1 MLSDRGGLFMPVFRF
16 RFLLVLLAGGFFA
29 HPAASD
35 TAAIIPIHLL
45 IVFHTSL
52 VLPEIVKNRRLVS
65 CCMSCC
71 IFLKKGFFC
80 ETFSRGKKESFPKT
94 GKKNRINTDF
104 FSIHAVLTI
113 GPPGGI
119 RTPGLQN
126 RNLLRYPASPR
137 ADTFRCIRY
146 YSTGREKMQGGAFVF
161 FGVFPRKALPLAGFI
176 LQSVEYKSYYTENG
190 DFIPLARPQR
200 RRVYA
205 RICGQT
211 KGATGSS
218 ARNYRPSC
226 TPKCR

>member
-1 MLSDRGGLFMPVFRF
+1 MLHV
-16 RFLLVLLAGGFFA
+16 VLLFF
-29 HPAASD
+29 
-35 TAAIIPIHLL
+35 
-45 IVFHTSL
+45 
-52 VLPEIVKNRRLVS
+52 EKRL
-65 CCMSCC
+65 
-71 IFLKKGFFC
+71 FLRNFFPQ
-80 ETFSRGKKESFPKT
+80 KKENFSKIE
-94 GKKNRINTDF
+94 KKNRINTDF

-137 ADTFRCIRY
+137 AETFRCIRY

-161 FGVFPRKALPLAGFI
+161 FGVFPRKAHPLAGFI
-176 LQSVEYKSYYTENG
+176 LQSVEYESYYTENG
-190 DFIPLARPQR
+190 AFIPLAGPQR

-211 KGATGSS
+211 KGAAGSS